1 MKWCVD
7 VQCCDNNVGESRI
20 LMLVI
25 PGICKEGN
33 DQTGLVR

>member
-1 MKWCVD
+1 M
-7 VQCCDNNVGESRI
+7 GESCI